1 MELSG
6 KRIAFLGDSI
16 TEGVGTSDLRY
27 VYWQRL
33 GEWTGAQVFGCGIS
47 GTRIAPQRT
56 PSENPRFDLYFASR
70 VEEMEPELDVIVIF
84 GGTNDFGHGDAPF
97 GAPEDRDGTTFCG
110 AAHRLFRTLMERY
123 PAVQL
128 VLMTP
133 LHRQDELEPLNNWGR
148 PHKASL
154 EQYVDAL
161 RQIAAEYAAPVLD
174 LYRVSGIQPQLPS
187 NRDRFAPDGLHPN
200 DEGNA
205 RIAERLLGFLRAL

>member
-110 AAHRLFRTLMERY
+110 AA
-123 PAVQL
+123 AC
-128 VLMTP
+128 
-133 LHRQDELEPLNNWGR
+133 
-148 PHKASL
+148 S
-154 EQYVDAL
+154 
-161 RQIAAEYAAPVLD
+161 
-174 LYRVSGIQPQLPS
+174 
-187 NRDRFAPDGLHPN
+187 
-200 DEGNA
+200 A
-205 RIAERLLGFLRAL
+205 R